1 MLRRDEIY
9 RVQPRLSM
17 RWVHFGLYTKVFHVL
32 DFGSAQLVSDDATSR
47 FSTSPIWG
55 FLGQPDEKSFGA
67 ADIAES
73 IRVLVLNHFT
83 DELRAVFAEPVER
96 LVDVVH
102 SEHDA

>member
-1 MLRRDEIY
+1 M
-9 RVQPRLSM
+9 
-17 RWVHFGLYTKVFHVL
+17 
-32 DFGSAQLVSDDATSR
+32 
-47 FSTSPIWG
+47 
-55 FLGQPDEKSFGA
+55 GQPDEKSFRA

-83 DELRAVFAEPVER
+83 DELRAMFAEPGES